1 MKQIARGAEPVS
13 FFKNEKKIEFYNDLR
28 DDKGKIRDRWNLPTY
43 KKDLVEVLLRMS
55 SGECSFCGTKLG
67 ESNLDIE
74 HYLPKEQ
81 FPYLSYYFENYL
93 ASCKP
98 CNQNRKR
105 SYYPKSLESI
115 KDKLGESVLVGHIEG
130 IKVEAYN
137 KHALLTNTNDRI
149 IEPSFDN
156 IQEHLEFSPETT
168 NYLTK
173 TNIGIETNR
182 MFFNHHE
189 VLNLLQTISLKVK
202 ADIEEGNSKESI
214 LGWGNLMGYSFY
226 IEQFYEYW
234 IDFLNPSSENT

>member
-1 MKQIARGAEPVS
+1 MKQIIRDAEPIS
-13 FFKNEKKIEFYNDLR
+13 FFKGEKKIEFYQDLR

-55 SGECSFCGTKLG
+55 RGECSFCGTKLG
-67 ESNLDIE
+67 ESNLDVE

-81 FPYLSYYFENYL
+81 FPYLSYCFENYL

-105 SYYPKSLESI
+105 SYYPRSLESR

-130 IKVEAYN
+130 INIEAYN
-137 KHALLTNTNDRI
+137 KQALLTNTSDRI

-168 NYLTK
+168 NYRAK

-182 MFFNHHE
+182 MFFNHSE
-189 VLNLLQTISLKVK
+189 VLIFLQKISSQVMKM
-202 ADIEEGNSKESI
+202 IQEGSSKETI
-214 LGWGNLMGYSFY
+214 LNWSDITGYSSFMS
-226 IEQFYEYW
+226 IGLIF
-234 IDFLNPSSENT
+234 